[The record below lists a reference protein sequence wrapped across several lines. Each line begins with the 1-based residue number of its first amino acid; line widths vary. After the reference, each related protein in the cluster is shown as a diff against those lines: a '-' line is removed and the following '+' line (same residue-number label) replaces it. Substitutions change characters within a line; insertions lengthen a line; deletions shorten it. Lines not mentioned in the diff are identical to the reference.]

1 MIPAN
6 YFDGQ
11 SARLHPVQLTGAD
24 GVLTLD
30 GGTFAKRYAYA
41 DVTMA
46 EPFAG
51 APCIL
56 SFPDGA
62 RCEVEPAEHRRTLA
76 EALGYRKSRVVLWQE
91 QWYGALLALV
101 LLLAAGAVI
110 VIWGIPA
117 AAERIADSV
126 PPALDKSI
134 GETALRGLEA
144 RMLLPSRLSDQRIA
158 EVQAVFRGIV
168 PAATRTPLRLL
179 VRNSPTLKAN
189 ALALPDGTIVIT
201 DGMVLHILDG
211 RADFTA
217 ETKGQLAG
225 VLAHEIGHVEGRHS
239 VRVMARSSLTA
250 AASAALFGDFSAVA
264 AGVPAV
270 LMNMRYSRVM
280 ENAADDYAI
289 GLLKRHGISPALLAD
304 LFESL
309 DAASADRGMR
319 GLPAWMNKSV
329 EYMSSHP
336 TSNARSAYLRQA
348 AAQ

>member
-11 SARLHPVQLTGAD
+11 SARLHPVQLSGSD

-30 GGTFAKRYAYA
+30 GGAFAKRYAYA

-46 EPFAG
+46 EPSAG

-76 EALGYRKSRVVLWQE
+76 EALGYRKSRVVQWQE
-91 QWYGALLALV
+91 QWYGALLAL
-101 LLLAAGAVI
+101 LLLAAGAAI
-110 VIWGIPA
+110 VVWGIPA
-117 AAERIADSV
+117 AAERIAASV

-134 GETALRGLEA
+134 GESALRGLEA

-158 EVQAVFRGIV
+158 EVQAVFHGIV

-179 VRNSPTLKAN
+179 VRSSPALNAN

-211 RADFTA
+211 SPDFTDA
-217 ETKGQLAG
+217 AKGQLAG
-225 VLAHEIGHVEGRHS
+225 VLAHEIGHVDGRHS
-239 VRVMARSSLTA
+239 VRVMARSSLMA

-289 GLLKRHGISPALLAD
+289 ALLKRHGISPALLAD

-309 DAASADRGMR
+309 DEASAYRDTDDQ
-319 GLPAWMNKSV
+319 PAWMNKSV

-336 TSNARSAYLRQA
+336 TSNARSEHLRKA
-348 AAQ
+348 AAP